1 MIKRWIA
8 RGIGAC
14 FIIIGAHLMIVH
26 VVESPTM
33 LGLALVIL
41 GFHYALRSE

>member
-1 MIKRWIA
+1 MMKRWIA

-14 FIIIGAHLMIVH
+14 FVVIGVHLMIVR

-33 LGLALVIL
+33 LGIALVIL
-41 GFHYALRSE
+41 GCHYMLKGE

>member
-1 MIKRWIA
+1 MMKRWVA

-14 FIIIGAHLMIVH
+14 FVIIGAHLMIVR
-26 VVESPTM
+26 VVESPTI

-41 GFHYALRSE
+41 GFHYMLKGE